1 MRVFLMPGMVGL
13 FCIERSFDSKLRQHP
28 GKLVEIG
35 FGFKA
40 FSQFSSQHFEFIFIH
55 NLPVSVVGMNI
66 SKTGRYTI

>member
-1 MRVFLMPGMVGL
+1 MRVFVVTHAREH
-13 FCIERSFDSKLRQHP
+13 IQHHQYP

-40 FSQFSSQHFEFIFIH
+40 LSQFSSQRFEFIFVH
-55 NLPVSVVGMNI
+55 KLPVSVVGMNI